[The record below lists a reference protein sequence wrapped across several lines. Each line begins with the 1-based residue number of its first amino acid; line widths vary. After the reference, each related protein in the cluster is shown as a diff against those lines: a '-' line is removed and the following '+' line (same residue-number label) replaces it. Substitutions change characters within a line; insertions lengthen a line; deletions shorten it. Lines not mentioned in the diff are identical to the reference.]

1 MSDCVDREAVV
12 GILKKLGLG
21 KDIDYADEMYLA
33 ALSDV
38 ARHIKSLSSVEPE
51 RAKGY
56 WEFKKIGVSTFAIVC
71 SECGNV
77 LHKGQNY
84 NNLESFKQHIQS
96 LLDDKE
102 ISIDKFCHECGADM
116 REEDVE

>member
-51 RAKGY
+51 RAKGHWIDAQHWFSSY
-56 WEFKKIGVSTFAIVC
+56 SAECSVCKKRARQYAEDSGHGGYI
-71 SECGNV
+71 
-77 LHKGQNY
+77 Y
-84 NNLESFKQHIQS
+84 SFM
-96 LLDDKE
+96 D
-102 ISIDKFCHECGADM
+102 FCPNCGADM
-116 REEDVE
+116 REEKE